1 MHLRIKKG
9 MIVGIIVDR
18 KIVPALV
25 VSDVFTV
32 TAMQFSMVEVISQS
46 KKRRIRTTKVKEI
59 YV

>member
-32 TAMQFSMVEVISQS
+32 TSMQFSMVEVISQS

>member
-32 TAMQFSMVEVISQS
+32 TSMQFSMVEVISQS
-46 KKRRIRTTKVKEI
+46 KKRRIRTTKGKEI